1 MIKVEKVENKKTFDS
16 SAKMKMVVLHQDAL
30 AEGVY
35 SKNGVKKDF
44 CAVVKNHPFK
54 VELGLVDQSE
64 VKSESKFSF
73 SSLIVDVI
81 LLYDCGGDEEKAVQF
96 VKSAPVEYST
106 LEAQDTK
113 DGSKAVIEVTIK
125 VLSSQHEDSFFILK
139 FIVKDQSGKYLPQ
152 FTALSQ
158 PIRVVSKP
166 NQAVKSKKISGSEE
180 MTVTGS
186 NVKRKAEDSSHI
198 TLQKVWEDQQEIKR
212 TLGLLLERTNLL
224 YSLFAQPLPAKPTS
238 KSASASPL
246 PPPGLDSYSSSP
258 FALPNPP
265 EKRMKLIDSND
276 ISDLDNEELFKQV
289 LNSKTD
295 DLLNYFLDNN
305 HS

>member
-1 MIKVEKVENKKTFDS
+1 MMKVEKVENKKNMDIPT
-16 SAKMKMVVLHQDAL
+16 KMKMVVLHQDAL

-54 VELGLVDQSE
+54 VELGLVEQSDVKSE
-64 VKSESKFSF
+64 VKYSL
-73 SSLIVDVI
+73 SSLIVDVV

-96 VKSAPVEYST
+96 VKSSPVEYST
-106 LEAQDTK
+106 LEVEETK
-113 DGSKAVIEVTIK
+113 EGSKAVIEVTIK
-125 VLSSQHEDSFFILK
+125 VLSSQHEDSFFLLK
-139 FIVKDQSGKYLPQ
+139 FIAKDQTGKYLPQ

-166 NQAVKSKKISGSEE
+166 NQAVKSKKINGSEE

-186 NVKRKAEDSSHI
+186 NLKRKADDTSHI

-224 YSLFAQPLPAKPTS
+224 CSLFTQPLPAKNV
-238 KSASASPL
+238 
-246 PPPGLDSYSSSP
+246 SSP
-258 FALPNPP
+258 SKPLGASISLPNTTPTPTGLESLTSSFIMPNPP
-265 EKRMKLIDSND
+265 EKKMKLIESNE
-276 ISDLDNEELFKQV
+276 ISATKWRRELLYIQR
-289 LNSKTD
+289 
-295 DLLNYFLDNN
+295 
-305 HS
+305 